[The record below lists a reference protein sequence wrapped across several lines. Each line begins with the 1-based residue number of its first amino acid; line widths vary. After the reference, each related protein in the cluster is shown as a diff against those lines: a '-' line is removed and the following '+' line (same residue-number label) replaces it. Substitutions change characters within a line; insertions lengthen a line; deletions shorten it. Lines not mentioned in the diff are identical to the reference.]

1 MIYTYSR
8 KENSN
13 MERRKVQQVGHST
26 LTVSLPHD
34 WVKEVGL
41 KRGDWLFFTPEED
54 NSLRLMLDARL
65 EHEPEDKEE
74 FIISCDSCDE
84 PRELERTIIGNYILG
99 RDTLKIVCSKRIP
112 SPQVEEVRNIVR
124 RLLGLGIIEES
135 PNHITIQCSIDP
147 AKFQV
152 ETLIRRLSI
161 IVSTMHDEAMEAL
174 DGFNQELANDTIQRE
189 DEANMIYWLITRL
202 LLSAQRSKDMAKK
215 IGLQEP
221 SKIIDNRMI
230 SKYLETIADCA
241 ENIAK
246 RVVELEKY
254 KKSIKSET
262 ITQLSQLGELTH
274 IIFQKAMDC
283 IFSGDM
289 KTANS
294 VLEMRQV
301 VDMEEEK
308 LMRELPDV
316 PHLGTIALLNARIA
330 ESGAG
335 IAVIALDRAL
345 EKPSKLCKPS
355 TFDYKVKRKK

>member
-1 MIYTYSR
+1 
-8 KENSN
+8 
-13 MERRKVQQVGHST
+13 MERRKVQQVGYST
-26 LTVSLPHD
+26 LSVSLPHD

-41 KRGDWLFFTPEED
+41 KRGDWLFFIPEKD
-54 NSLRLMLDARL
+54 GSLRLMLDAHL
-65 EHEPEDKEE
+65 EHEPEDKGE
-74 FIISCDSCDE
+74 FIINCDLCEE
-84 PRELERTIIGNYILG
+84 PRELERTVIGNYILG
-99 RDTLKIVCSKRIP
+99 RDTLKIVSSKRIP
-112 SPQVEEVRNIVR
+112 STHVEEVRNMVR

-135 PNHITIQCSIDP
+135 PNHITLQCSIDP
-147 AKFQV
+147 TKFQI

-161 IVSTMHDEAMEAL
+161 IVSTMHEEAMQAL
-174 DGFNQELANDTIQRE
+174 SNFNRELAEDTIRRE
-189 DEANMIYWLITRL
+189 DEANMMYWLITRL

-221 SKIIDNRMI
+221 SQILDNRMI

-246 RVVELEKY
+246 RVIELEKY

-262 ITQLSQLGELTH
+262 VAKLSQLGELAHT
-274 IIFQKAMDC
+274 IFQKAMDC

-289 KTANS
+289 KIANS

-316 PHLGTIALLNARIA
+316 PHLGAIALLNTRIA

-345 EKPSKLCKPS
+345 EKTCDLCQRS
-355 TFDYKVKRKK
+355 VLDGNQRKKK